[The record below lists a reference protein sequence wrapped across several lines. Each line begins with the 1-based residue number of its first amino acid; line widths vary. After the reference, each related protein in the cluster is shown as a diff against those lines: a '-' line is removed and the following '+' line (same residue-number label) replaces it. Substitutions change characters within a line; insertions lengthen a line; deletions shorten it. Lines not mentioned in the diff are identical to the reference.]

1 MKNAL
6 KKFIK
11 PIFAIPTAGVLAA
24 SIPNAANTH
33 SHKSNMGAHDQSH
46 KKDTHTKAG
55 VTVTSAWAR
64 ATAGKASNGAAY
76 ISVAN
81 AGSKA
86 DRLIAVKGDVAKRME
101 IHTHLNRNGIM
112 RMKKV
117 DFIELPPDSRIQM
130 KPGGYHVMLMG
141 LQKPLKKGKLI
152 PLILVFEQ
160 SGELKVS
167 AEVMSVGAMHGA
179 ENHGVH
185 KGH

>member
-24 SIPNAANTH
+24 SIPNAADTH
-33 SHKSNMGAHDQSH
+33 SHNSNMGAHDKSH

-86 DRLIAVKGDVAKRME
+86 DKPIKPKR
-101 IHTHLNRNGIM
+101 HRYGGNAHLNPR
-112 RMKKV
+112 
-117 DFIELPPDSRIQM
+117 PPSCSPRSSSS
-130 KPGGYHVMLMG
+130 
-141 LQKPLKKGKLI
+141 LQNT
-152 PLILVFEQ
+152 
-160 SGELKVS
+160 
-167 AEVMSVGAMHGA
+167 AES
-179 ENHGVH
+179 
-185 KGH
+185 